1 MAPDQKTPA
10 AANDRRRERLPD
22 GMVHDH
28 MMEGAPDRP
37 RDPLPTC
44 VRDLAPLPPAYAET
58 LDAGLAALGIAVSP
72 EAREAIDAHVR
83 FLLAWTGA
91 INLTAIREPADVA
104 RLHVLDSLAAVPH
117 LASRGIT
124 RLLDIGSG
132 GGFPG
137 LPLAVALGSD
147 RALLV
152 DSVGKKARFLTTV
165 VEALGLER
173 RVAVESVRAEAIAR
187 DPRDRGA
194 WPAVTARAVTSLA
207 ELVELGL
214 PLVAPGG
221 VLVAWKREPLGVELA
236 EAAGALEAL
245 RAGPVEVVEAGVPG
259 LEAHRLVI
267 VPRDGRIDARF
278 PRDPAERRRRP
289 LMAPRHG
296 S

>member
-1 MAPDQKTPA
+1 
-10 AANDRRRERLPD
+10 
-22 GMVHDH
+22 
-28 MMEGAPDRP
+28 MEGALDRP
-37 RDPLPTC
+37 RDPLPTR
-44 VRDLAPLPPAYAET
+44 VQDLAPLPAPYADT
-58 LDAGLAALGIAVSP
+58 LDAGLLALGLGLAP
-72 EAREAIDAHVR
+72 DAREAIDTHVR

-104 RLHVLDSLAAVPH
+104 RLHVLDSIAAAPH
-117 LASRGIT
+117 LAARGIT

-132 GGFPG
+132 AGFPG

-152 DSVGKKARFLTTV
+152 DSVGKKVRFLRTV
-165 VEALGLER
+165 IEAAGLDR
-173 RVAVESVRAEAIAR
+173 RIAAESARAEVLAR

-207 ELVELGL
+207 ELVELAL

-221 VLVAWKREPLGVELA
+221 VLVAWKRTPLEAELA

-245 RAGPVEVVEAGVPG
+245 GAGPVEVVDGRVPG

-267 VPRDGRIDARF
+267 VPRSGRIDARY
-278 PRDPAERRRRP
+278 PRDPAERKRRP
-289 LMAPRHG
+289 LASQPVP
-296 S
+296 